1 MPLKQKSGRSA
12 KLPFIF
18 AFAAFVVLAYAV
30 VSLITMQVEIAQK
43 QAEYDTL
50 SARMYALKTEN
61 ELLER
66 YTSEEYRSG
75 YIENIARDE
84 LDYSY
89 PDEKIYYFV
98 PTN

>member
-1 MPLKQKSGRSA
+1 MPLKQKSKKSA

-18 AFAAFVVLAYAV
+18 GFAAFVLLAYTV
-30 VSLITMQVEIAQK
+30 VSIIAMQVEIAQK
-43 QAEYDTL
+43 SAEYNEL
-50 SARMYALKTEN
+50 SDRLYAIKTEN

-66 YTSEEYRSG
+66 YTSENYREG

>member
-18 AFAAFVVLAYAV
+18 AIAAFVAVAYAV
-30 VSLITMQVEIAQK
+30 VSIIAMQVEIAQK
-43 QAEYDTL
+43 SAEYAEL
-50 SARMYALKTEN
+50 SDRLYALKTEN

-66 YTSEEYRSG
+66 YTSEEYRTG

-89 PDEKIYYFV
+89 ADEKIYYFV